1 MLMSLGQSAQI
12 QVPLLYHMLAGLQP
26 MPHDMTSAC
35 LCALILGTLITRGKT
50 DASHPD

>member
-1 MLMSLGQSAQI
+1 MSLGQSAQI